1 MLACNSGRS
10 FSMRLAELNEEVKIE
25 HTPIF
30 ALFDIGSEIR
40 NDHLRIHKSRTSTSL
55 DSGPRPLHRAITF
68 SSESDES
75 YGLQLLSRIA
85 SDLQVQERSNL
96 IIPVAVV
103 RRRDLDASRRGSAI
117 EAGLIEHGSGG
128 KDDLREIDPQKMLRC
143 LDAGAVDVL
152 PSPMDQVRIMGL
164 TVHAYRV
171 YKTAKQEESSF
182 LAHGR
187 SRRQSWVGVDDPQPY
202 GYLREAMVKKLMKG
216 ICNPEEAIEDYQH
229 RWVDFCDSLITSH

>member
-1 MLACNSGRS
+1 MKA
-10 FSMRLAELNEEVKIE
+10 E
-25 HTPIF
+25 HTPII

-40 NDHLRIHKSRTSTSL
+40 NDHLRIHKTRTSTSL
-55 DSGPRPLHRAITF
+55 NSSPQPLHRAITF

-103 RRRDLDASRRGSAI
+103 RRRDLDASRRGSI
-117 EAGLIEHGSGG
+117 EAHVIEHGSGG

-171 YKTAKQEESSF
+171 YKTAKQEDSSF
-182 LAHGR
+182 LAHAR
-187 SRRQSWVGVDDPQPY
+187 SRRQSWVGVDDAQPY

-216 ICNPEEAIEDYQH
+216 ICNPEETIEDYQH
-229 RWVDFCDSLITSH
+229 RYVNYNHWRLKLMIPVGTCH